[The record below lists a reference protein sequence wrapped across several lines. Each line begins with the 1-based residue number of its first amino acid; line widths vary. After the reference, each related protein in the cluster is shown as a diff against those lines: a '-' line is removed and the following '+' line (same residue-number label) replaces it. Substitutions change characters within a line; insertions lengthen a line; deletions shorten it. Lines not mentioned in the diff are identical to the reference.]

1 MLTGCAERKAQSAR
15 AAPAV
20 PVSVAVAASEA
31 VPVELR
37 VVGTVE
43 PSAKVEVKSQV
54 AGELLRVRFVEG
66 ADIKQGDL
74 LFEIDPRPFRD
85 NLRQAEAAV
94 ARDIAQLRQAE
105 ANLARDHAQAK
116 NADAEAARYREL
128 FEKGIAARSQY
139 DQIRT
144 NAEALRESIHAGEA
158 AIESARALLE
168 SERAAVDR
176 AKRDLS
182 YCEIRSPVS
191 GRTGNL
197 LVDAG
202 NLVKANDVALV
213 VINQV
218 APIFVSFGA
227 PERELSRIRERS
239 AGRKLAV
246 EALPS
251 GNPSKTVLGV
261 LSVIDNAVDPN
272 TGTIR
277 LKATFE
283 NRDRLLW
290 PGQFVNVVLRLETS
304 EAVTVPSEAV
314 QAGQQGQFAYVV
326 KPDQTVEFRIVAV
339 GQVTAGKAVI
349 EKGVAAGET
358 VVTDGHLRLYPGAKI
373 QAVAAGAIE
382 SKAL

>member
-1 MLTGCAERKAQSAR
+1 
-15 AAPAV
+15 
-20 PVSVAVAASEA
+20 
-31 VPVELR
+31 

-66 ADIKQGDL
+66 ADINQGDL

-105 ANLARDHAQAK
+105 ANLARDHAQAR

-261 LSVIDNAVDPN
+261 LTVIDNAVDPN

-314 QAGQQGQFAYVV
+314 QAGQQGQFTYVV